1 MPTRRPFDALWFL
14 SPVPRLPPLACMIA
28 YLAVASPQSSEPVSG
43 PAGSPID
50 LTRYALP
57 SSPSDAKASRLL
69 SAVARAAREMSIR
82 QPSSAAGSELR
93 LAIITTTDAGT
104 DMEATVGELDLQSVD
119 FDAPSDRA
127 DVLDRIRRLE
137 RRVLSGS

>member
-1 MPTRRPFDALWFL
+1 
-14 SPVPRLPPLACMIA
+14 MIA
-28 YLAVASPQSSEPVSG
+28 YLAVASPQSSAPVSG

-82 QPSSAAGSELR
+82 QPSSAAGNELR

-104 DMEATVGELDLQSVD
+104 DMEATVGELDLQSID